1 MRFIEDLGRALKVAS
16 EAMGFLRSHELAPI
30 PTNFAVAYSHL
41 SGQNPTITSDVAALV
56 KSGTKLNPEQFSN
69 LYEKYFGFSADAERL
84 SAASAR
90 IEAAVGSLV
99 KELATAGD
107 NARSYGAALD
117 SFSGT
122 LSEAS
127 SIDSLKDALASV
139 LHETRRIEVAH
150 RAMEERA
157 QSTAHEMVEL
167 KQSLAAMSVEATTDP
182 LTGIGNRKLFDRR
195 LKELVAIAREEKQPI
210 SIIFADI
217 DHFKSV
223 NDTFG
228 HQVGDMVLKRV
239 GETLVECVKGRDLS
253 VRYGGEEFVVLLPGT
268 PIKGAYVV
276 AEEIRKTMAEKKL
289 TRKSTGEVL
298 RQITLSLGIA
308 ELRHNEDPEEMVAR
322 ADAALYTAKR
332 TGRNRTTSGE
342 LLSDARVGAA

>member
-1 MRFIEDLGRALKVAS
+1 MN
-16 EAMGFLRSHELAPI
+16 FLRSHELAPI
-30 PTNFAVAYSHL
+30 PTNFAVAYSHI
-41 SGQNPTITSDVAALV
+41 SGQNPSVTSDVLTITPAT
-56 KSGTKLNPEQFSN
+56 GKLNPEQFFA
-69 LYEKYFGFSADAERL
+69 LYEKYFGLGADAEKL

-90 IEAAVGSLV
+90 IEAAVGNLV
-99 KELATAGD
+99 KEMATAGD

-122 LSEAS
+122 LSQAS
-127 SIDSLKDALASV
+127 SIDSLKEALASV
-139 LHETRRIEVAH
+139 LDETRRIEVAH
-150 RAMEERA
+150 RAIEERA
-157 QSTAHEMVEL
+157 QNTAHEMVEL
-167 KQSLAAMSVEATTDP
+167 KESLAAMRIEATTDP

-195 LKELVAIAREEKQPI
+195 LKELVATAREEKQPI

-253 VRYGGEEFVVLLPGT
+253 ARYGGEEFVVLLPGT

-276 AEEIRKTMAEKKL
+276 AKEIRKTMAEKKL

-308 ELRHNEDPEEMVAR
+308 ELRHSEEADEMVAR

-332 TGRNRTTSGE
+332 TGRNRTTSGV
-342 LLSDARVGAA
+342 LLADIRVGAA